1 MYCNGCGQALVAG
14 QSFCPRCGQASGMTP
29 PAGAGVA
36 GPNAYGAFPL
46 ALVERRINALA
57 VAWLVYAGLIAITG
71 FVGLTFAQAF
81 MTHMRPWQHGMW
93 HLWEGPFMPG
103 FFLKFAWL
111 AVGLRLGMAL
121 AAGYGL
127 MQKARWGRAVAIVA
141 AILSLIHLPFGT
153 VMAVWTLV
161 VMLNAPNVMGWEMMA
176 RD

>member
-1 MYCNGCGQALVAG
+1 
-14 QSFCPRCGQASGMTP
+14 MTP
-29 PAGAGVA
+29 PPRVGAAGPA
-36 GPNAYGAFPL
+36 GPNVYGQFPIVQ
-46 ALVERRINALA
+46 VERRINALA

-71 FVGLTFAQAF
+71 LVGLTVAQGL

-93 HLWEGPFMPG
+93 HAWEGPFMPG
-103 FFLKFAWL
+103 FFLRFAWL
-111 AVGLRLGMAL
+111 AVGLRLALAL

-127 MQKARWGRAVAIVA
+127 LHKARWGRAVAIVA

-161 VMLNAPNVMGWEMMA
+161 VMLSAPNVMGWEMMA